1 VTFWDSSAVVPLV
14 VDQEM
19 SARMVDWVAA
29 DAAIVL
35 WTLTPVEVVSA
46 LRRLV
51 REQALEEELAHRA
64 EARLG
69 EIVDASQVVI
79 DVEPVKTLAIR
90 LLRVHPLRA
99 FDALQLGAA
108 LHWAE
113 GHPQGRTLHT
123 LDRRLAVA
131 AQREGFIVPP

>member
-79 DVEPVKTLAIR
+79 DVEPVKTLGIR

>member
-1 VTFWDSSAVVPLV
+1 MRFWDSSAVIPLLV
-14 VDQEM
+14 EQEF
-19 SARMVDWVAA
+19 SSRVAVWA
-29 DAAIVL
+29 GDDAMVL

-51 REQALEEELAHRA
+51 REQALEEEVARLA
-64 EARLG
+64 EARMD
-69 EIVDASQVVI
+69 EVVRASHVII
-79 DVEPVKTLAIR
+79 DVEPVKSLATR
-90 LLRVHPLRA
+90 LLRLHPLRA

-123 LDRRLAVA
+123 LDRRLAQA
-131 AQREGFIVPP
+131 AQREGFVVP